1 MDKYLKKYKKLKK
14 PYKLSI
20 VFIGLSAILLLFLVF
35 LVLFP
40 ILNISEN
47 DLNAVSSDKELD
59 RIIIINNIL
68 SVAIIISSFMAL
80 IFAVIGKSRD
90 KRKSKK

>member
-14 PYKLSI
+14 PYKVSI
-20 VFIGLSAILLLFLVF
+20 IFIGLSTILLLFLVF

-47 DLNAVSSDKELD
+47 DLSAVSSDKEFD

-68 SVAIIISSFMAL
+68 SVAIIISSIMAL
-80 IFAVIGKSRD
+80 VFAVIGKSRD